1 MEQITH
7 SQHARRKR
15 NSPKVNLIVSVV
27 LHVIILGLGFFCAA
41 KEGLMGNTMKT
52 ITADIL
58 EKAKKAEVKKPDTK
72 TEEAKQEEVKRAVAE
87 VKAVKAAVAAAGPT
101 TAPPPPPAAAVT
113 EAPPPVMV
121 SDMVFGDVVTTDPIV
136 SYKNQVETVFRN
148 KWNRPADIDDANFVA
163 EVELAVDAGGKVTGY
178 DWKAGSGNAR
188 WDNSVKQALAN
199 LQSINR
205 PPPKGFPD
213 KFLVRFD
220 VVAVEDAPALSQ
232 NN

>member
-15 NSPKVNLIVSVV
+15 NSPKINLIVSVV
-27 LHVIILGLGFFCAA
+27 LHVLILGAAFFWAAHEGVLGD
-41 KEGLMGNTMKT
+41 TMKT

-58 EKAKKAEVKKPDTK
+58 KNAKKAEVKKPDAK
-72 TEEAKQEEVKRAVAE
+72 TEETKQAE
-87 VKAVKAAVAAAGPT
+87 VQKAKEEIKAVKAAVASAGPT
-101 TAPPPPPAAAVT
+101 DVPPPPPAAAV
-113 EAPPPVMV
+113 ADVPPPALVEM
-121 SDMVFGDVVTTDPIV
+121 SFGDVVTTDPLV
-136 SYKNQVETVFRN
+136 SYKNQVESAFRS
-148 KWNRPADIDDANFVA
+148 KWNRPTDIDDADFAA
-163 EVELAVDAGGKVTGY
+163 EVELAVDASGKVTAY

-188 WDNSVKQALAN
+188 WDSSVKQALAN

-220 VVAVEDAPALSQ
+220 VVAAEGDAFTQASIK
-232 NN
+232 